1 MPSSSPSDA
10 VLLDLLRRVKTIAVV
25 GIKAGEHDDAFR
37 VPRYLQRQGYRILPV
52 SPKLEQ
58 VLGER
63 CVSSLAE
70 LAEAP
75 ELVNL
80 FRASPQIPAHADEI
94 LALPR
99 QPLGVWMQLG
109 IRHPEASA
117 RLATAGITVVEDRC
131 LMVEHARLFGR
142 TPAH

>member
-1 MPSSSPSDA
+1 MPSPSPSDA

-25 GIKAGEHDDAFR
+25 GIKAGEQDDAFR
-37 VPRYLQRQGYRILPV
+37 VPRYLQQQGYRILPV
-52 SPKLEQ
+52 SPKLAQ

-63 CVSSLAE
+63 CVRSLAE
-70 LAEAP
+70 LAEP
-75 ELVNL
+75 PDLVDL

-99 QPLGVWMQLG
+99 RALCVWMQLG

-117 RLATAGITVVEDRC
+117 RLAAAGITVVEDRC

-142 TPAH
+142 QPAH